1 MMITWVPD
9 ILERK
14 VLRRQV
20 RANCQVVAEEG
31 FRLLGIRTL
40 DLSDEGLLLHSSA
53 PVAIGERVFVSLEA
67 PGMRDW
73 VDAEAD
79 VVRIVRGRRDTDMLC
94 GIGLA
99 FVRMDPLDRAILRAS
114 LARRPPPIP
123 ARHPRKDYVGSIA
136 MPLPA

>member
-53 PVAIGERVFVSLEA
+53 SVAVGERVFVSLEA
-67 PGMRDW
+67 PGMREW
-73 VDAEAD
+73 VDAEA
-79 VVRIVRGRRDTDMLC
+79 VVARVIRGRRDTDMLC
-94 GIGLA
+94 GVGLS

-114 LARRPPPIP
+114 LVDRPPPVP

-136 MPLPA
+136 MPMLA